1 MNKIILSVIGTAIMF
16 GCSTTNKEILSRS
29 ETLESKPVLEEKIE
43 KKETPLWVSTGS
55 GVSLSENHESK
66 DAFFGVGKKKYIES
80 PGKVQMNAN
89 DAARNSLIRV
99 LGDFNSGLIRYHQA
113 VKDPR
118 EPGWI
123 DQEKLQT
130 VINDT
135 AAILLLDAKI
145 VDHWDQSDSNT
156 SFSLARLDFKKVQTA
171 LASSNHLNGDEKT
184 SMKFISKWV
193 FKNMQLVRERKFL
206 FSKMNQKIA
215 ME

>member
-1 MNKIILSVIGTAIMF
+1 MNKIILTVIGAAIMF

-29 ETLESKPVLEEKIE
+29 ETLESKPALEAKIE
-43 KKETPLWVSTGS
+43 KKETPSWISTGR
-55 GVSLSENHESK
+55 GVSLSENHGSK
-66 DAFFGVGKKKYIES
+66 DAFFGVGKKKYIDS
-80 PGKVQMNAN
+80 PGKVQMDAN
-89 DAARNSLIRV
+89 DAARNGLIRV
-99 LGDFNSGLIRYHQA
+99 LGDFNKGLMRYHQA

-123 DQEKLQT
+123 DKEKLQT

-156 SFSLARLDFKKVQTA
+156 SFSLARIEFKKVQTA
-171 LASSNHLNGDEKT
+171 LASSDHLNGDERT

-193 FKNMQLVRERKFL
+193 FKNMQLARERKFL
-206 FSKMNQKIA
+206 FSKVGQAIA